1 MRRLLWPAAGLILA
15 SYGFGLIAHADAFR
29 PYLVRDGLLLAT
41 AGGLLFAWRS
51 GDLPSLSLRRRAR
64 PAMGQL
70 LLATA
75 FACSLAAAAV
85 LMLLGSQGW
94 PAWMGGSLW
103 VIALGLWAAALLRP
117 GAADYAPPAYRW
129 TRDAAGNLVRLA
141 LEGESAEPVDA
152 VDARRHRLTW
162 VLLLVLVTG
171 WALRL
176 WRLAALPPDCLDV
189 ECAQALQLV
198 DGSWWRGL
206 DASSTGLHALLAA
219 LLYRITG
226 NPLAA
231 LRGAAALLA
240 CATLPVFYWAARAY
254 ARPAG
259 AVLGLTLL
267 AFSPWHLW
275 ASRVGEA
282 WVAAPLLLLIGLGAA
297 ARGLQSRDVR
307 WWGMAGGALGLLMA
321 QPLPLQRVTLVYLA
335 AAAAL
340 AAPLMR
346 LNKPEDKVTWTP
358 GRSAQWVILG
368 SALIVGLPPALPA
381 WRNFLDGAAAAD
393 GAWWSALMALLF
405 GGGAPLA
412 LFLHGPLLPPF
423 LSALAVAGLLSLTR
437 SWRKPAALLLPVGF
451 VFYLS
456 SMGATAA
463 RLPGLGLLTVL
474 PFFFLAATVA
484 LDQLVMAFDRAWA
497 RLIPLSRAI
506 PSALILLA
514 VILAPDVL
522 SLQRQWRTPLGGQN
536 ALDVAMGRY
545 LAACL
550 TGQAEDDPCSRT
562 GDGAPIFFVPPAALA
577 HPSTQLLLGSG
588 SAAPAARVRP
598 LDVGRDLLPASDPP
612 GDLIYLV
619 AIDDHPLIDLFQQ
632 LHPSAQVHAEPRDPA
647 GLALF
652 LVYTIAREDALA
664 RQGLAGTYSVV
675 QSGGESGGETGETR
689 RDGPLAFA
697 WAADPPRAAPFAV
710 SWAGS
715 LLIPAAGN
723 YHFQIQGVASQ
734 AVDPVVS
741 MQIDGRLLLDSSLGL
756 MEQSAQLAQGYVRL
770 TLRYRTQSAPADWAI
785 EWQPPAGRAEPIPR
799 QALVSPLLPTIGLIG
814 TYTAGDNWQ
823 GPVLTV
829 RTDLV
834 LGAPVDVPP
843 PYSVVW
849 RGKLAVP
856 RAGETFFA
864 VTANG
869 PVQLAIAG
877 RPLLDYLPPAQPGE
891 GPSFSQASVYL
902 ERGWQEIELRYAP
915 PQGETDLRVLW
926 QPPGS
931 GPMNLLSRYLLP
943 STAEVTTGDLPLPP
957 APDLIDARLGDDR
970 FALTTSMEVYQPAVT
985 FPPQN
990 LPPLL
995 ADLRRQVGTVC
1006 GAGADQFNLPHG
1018 LALDAARGRL
1028 YVADTGNARVVAVDL
1043 ETGAFAQ
1050 VYGVDA
1056 LQEPVDIELAP
1067 DGSLLVLDALAATI
1081 HRVDLA
1087 TGETAPLALQ
1097 TSFYRPRGLG
1107 VDPNGLIAVADTGGG
1122 RVVLLDATGAVLAQ
1136 FGGPATL
1143 LGQGQPV
1150 DVAAAGGQLWTV
1162 TAENGRL
1169 WRLDLLGSLAALP
1182 RSNTLDGPH
1191 LAALPDGTF
1200 FLSSPTG
1207 RTVLYHAASGQ
1218 PLGQVAHGGALVTPT
1233 GVAAG
1238 EQAGEILLAIADSA
1252 ACQVTLWQVRVE

>member
-1 MRRLLWPAAGLILA
+1 MRRLLWLPAGLLLTG
-15 SYGFGLIAHADAFR
+15 YGFALIAGADAFW
-29 PYLVRDGLLLAT
+29 PYLVRDGLLPAT
-41 AGGLLFAWRS
+41 AGGLLFAWHS
-51 GDLPSLSLRRRAR
+51 GDLPSLSLRRRAW

-70 LLATA
+70 LLGTA

-117 GAADYAPPAYRW
+117 GAADYAPPVYRW

-152 VDARRHRLTW
+152 LDARRRGLTW
-162 VLLLVLVTG
+162 ILLSVLAIG
-171 WALRL
+171 WTLRL

-198 DGSWWRGL
+198 DGSWWRGM

-226 NPLAA
+226 SPLAA
-231 LRGAAALLA
+231 LRGATALLA
-240 CATLPVFYWAARAY
+240 CVTLPVFYWAAQAY

-275 ASRVGEA
+275 ASRAGGV
-282 WVAAPLLLLIGLGAA
+282 WIAAPLLLLVALGAA

-307 WWGMAGGALGLLMA
+307 WWGLAGGSLGLLMA
-321 QPLPLQRVTLVYLA
+321 QPPPLQRVTLVFIVVTGSGAWLLRRAGGKADSTTEGNAGSEA
-335 AAAAL
+335 A
-340 AAPLMR
+340 
-346 LNKPEDKVTWTP
+346 
-358 GRSAQWVILG
+358 WVMLG
-368 SALIVGLPPALPA
+368 SALAVGLPPALPA
-381 WRNFLDGAAAAD
+381 WRNLLDGAASAD
-393 GAWWSALMALLF
+393 GAWWTGLAALLF
-405 GGGAPLA
+405 GGGAPPA
-412 LFLHGPLLPPF
+412 LFLHGPLLSPL
-423 LSALAVAGLLSLTR
+423 LSALAVAGLFTLTR
-437 SWRKPAALLLPVGF
+437 AWRRPAAPLLLMGF

-456 SMGATAA
+456 SMGTTAA
-463 RLPGLGLLTVL
+463 SRPGLGLLPIL
-474 PFFFLAATVA
+474 PFLFLAATVA
-484 LDQLVMAFDRAWA
+484 LDQLVTAFDRVWA
-497 RLIPLSRAI
+497 RLIPLSRTI
-506 PSALILLA
+506 PVTLILLA

-522 SLQRQWRTPLGGQN
+522 SLQRQWRTPPSGQN

-550 TGQAEDDPCSRT
+550 TGQAENDPCTGT
-562 GDGAPIFFVPPAALA
+562 GDYAPIFFVPPAVLA
-577 HPSTQLLLGSG
+577 HPSTQLLLGS
-588 SAAPAARVRP
+588 AADAARVRP
-598 LDVGRDLLPASDPP
+598 LDVGRDLLPAMDPP

-619 AIDDHPLIDLFQQ
+619 AIDDYPLIDLFQQ
-632 LHPSAQVHAEPRDPA
+632 LHPDAQVHAEPQDPA
-647 GLALF
+647 GPALF
-652 LVYTIAREDALA
+652 LIYTIAREDALA
-664 RQGLAGTYSVV
+664 RQGLAGTYDEV
-675 QSGGESGGETGETR
+675 QSDGETGKETGKTR
-689 RDGPLAFA
+689 QDGPLVFA
-697 WAADPPRAAPFAV
+697 WGADPPWAAPFAV
-710 SWAGS
+710 SWEGS
-715 LLIPAAGN
+715 LLIPIAGS
-723 YHFQIQGVASQ
+723 YHFQIQGVAPL
-734 AVDPVVS
+734 AVDPVIS
-741 MQIDGRLLLDSSLGL
+741 MQLDGRLLLDSSLGL
-756 MEQSAQLAQGYVRL
+756 MEQSTQLAQGYARL

-785 EWQPPAGRAEPIPR
+785 EWQPPAGSAEPIPR
-799 QALVSPLLPTIGLIG
+799 QALVSPPLPTIGLVG
-814 TYTAGDNWQ
+814 AYTAGDNWQ

-849 RGKLAVP
+849 RGKLAAP

-869 PVQLAIAG
+869 PVQLTVAG
-877 RPLLDYLPPAQPGE
+877 QPLLNYLPPVQPGE
-891 GPSFSQASVYL
+891 GPGFSQASIYL

-943 STAEVTTGDLPLPP
+943 SSAEVTTADVPLPP
-957 APDLIDARLGDDR
+957 APELIDARLGDDR
-970 FALTTSMEVYQPAVT
+970 FALTTSMEVYQPAAA

-995 ADLRRQVGTVC
+995 ADLRRQVGAVC

-1018 LALDAARGRL
+1018 LALDIARGRL
-1028 YVADTGNARVVAVDL
+1028 YVADTGNARVVAIDL

-1050 VYGVDA
+1050 VYGVGE
-1056 LQEPVDIELAP
+1056 LQEPVDVAPTP
-1067 DGSLLVLDALAATI
+1067 DGSLLVLDALTATI

-1097 TSFYRPRGLG
+1097 TGFYRPRGLG
-1107 VDPNGLIAVADTGGG
+1107 VDPGGLIAVADTGGG

-1150 DVAAAGGQLWTV
+1150 DVAAADGRLWTV

-1169 WRLDLLGSLAALP
+1169 WRLDVLGSLTALP

-1191 LAALPDGTF
+1191 LAALPNGTF
-1200 FLSSPTG
+1200 FLSNPMG

-1233 GVAAG
+1233 GVAAV
-1238 EQAGEILLAIADSA
+1238 EQKGGLLLAVADSA
-1252 ACQVTLWQVRVE
+1252 TCQVTLWQVRVE